1 MPNSMEQ
8 MHPSRPV
15 ADRRPLFGKLEFS
28 SIERFMEDAEDDHVR
43 TVHLDV
49 FEVSQQSEL
58 SFVYYVTLTVFV
70 TAEDDVQKLLYEYSE
85 EVGTVASTDRR
96 CSDETMVL
104 RARQRIAE
112 LEELLVT
119 NGFDVK
125 HGRLTVSR
133 RD

>member
-1 MPNSMEQ
+1 MLNSMEQ
-8 MHPSRPV
+8 MHPSRSV

-28 SIERFMEDAEDDHVR
+28 SIERFMEDAEEDHVR

>member
-8 MHPSRPV
+8 LHPSTPA

-28 SIERFMEDAEDDHVR
+28 SIQRFMEDAEQDHVR

-58 SFVYYVTLTVFV
+58 SFVYYVTLTIFV
-70 TAEDDVQKLLYEYSE
+70 TAEDHEQRLLYEYAE
-85 EVGTVASTDRR
+85 EVGTVAGTDRH
-96 CSDETMVL
+96 CKDEAIVV
-104 RARQRIAE
+104 RARERVKE
-112 LEELLVT
+112 LHEELT
-119 NGFDVK
+119 TTGFEVK
-125 HGRLTVSR
+125 HGRLTSTR